1 MDNTNIM
8 TNDLPSLHPKIDQ
21 FIEDNF
27 DKIQNALIQDPE
39 RFCLG
44 LFEANAKFFS
54 LNQEIPGVMPMGG
67 PTGICFYL
75 TIK

>member
-27 DKIQNALIQDPE
+27 DKI
-39 RFCLG
+39 
-44 LFEANAKFFS
+44 
-54 LNQEIPGVMPMGG
+54 
-67 PTGICFYL
+67 
-75 TIK
+75 